1 MMRSRV
7 RGAVSPMMH
16 PGAIARMVVVM
27 VAASRQ
33 HQQKRSADKGNYQ
46 LFHVSLV
53 LSCPHIIAHF
63 HSTGEPRFIKRQ
75 KHENP

>member
-1 MMRSRV
+1 
-7 RGAVSPMMH
+7 
-16 PGAIARMVVVM
+16 MVVVM

-33 HQQKRSADKGNYQ
+33 HQQQRSANNGNNQ
-46 LFHVSLV
+46 LFHGRLV

-63 HSTGEPRFIKRQ
+63 HATGGTCFIKRQ